1 MIRATLFLP
10 PNMVDKE
17 LVPGPREVSA
27 MSFFMSSCGFKLQ
40 FLIVVFVRVIQLN
53 LHNITHKFT

>member
-1 MIRATLFLP
+1 
-10 PNMVDKE
+10 MVDKE
-17 LVPGPREVSA
+17 LVPGSREVSA

>member
-1 MIRATLFLP
+1 
-10 PNMVDKE
+10 MVDKE
-17 LVPGPREVSA
+17 LVPGSGEVSA